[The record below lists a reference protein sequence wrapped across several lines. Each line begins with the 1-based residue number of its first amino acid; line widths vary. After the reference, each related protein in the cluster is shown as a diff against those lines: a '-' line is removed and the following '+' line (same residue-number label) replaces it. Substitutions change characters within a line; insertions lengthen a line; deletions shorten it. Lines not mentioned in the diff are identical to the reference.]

1 MYINFFVI
9 ALALAIAI
17 GGCSKNST
25 TGEDTT
31 MPPANL
37 IVSPSD
43 GQSAVRLDAAIALTF
58 AKPVDRAVVESNLHL
73 ISQAAMAD
81 SLCPDSTMMPH
92 RGMTNIMGDS
102 SMMRHMGQVHAAR
115 GSFLWSGD
123 STRCYFKPDSMM
135 TPRMQYMIHMG
146 KEMMQMMER
155 RLGNMGMM
163 GGHGTGMMSNDMMYH
178 FATMDTTGSG
188 HGHH

>member
-1 MYINFFVI
+1 MYIKSMAIMFVASVI
-9 ALALAIAI
+9 I

-31 MPPANL
+31 APSANL

-43 GQSAVRLDAAIALTF
+43 GQSAVRLDAAVALTF
-58 AKPVDRAVVESNLHL
+58 AKPVDRAVVERNFHL
-73 ISQAAMAD
+73 ISQQAMAD
-81 SLCPDSTMMPH
+81 SLCPDSTMLSH
-92 RGMTNIMGDS
+92 GGMMTIMADS
-102 SMMRHMGQVHAAR
+102 SMMRHMDQVHAAR
-115 GSFLWSGD
+115 GRFTWSGD
-123 STRCYFKPDSMM
+123 STLCTFRPDSMM

-146 KEMMQMMER
+146 GEMMQMLER
-155 RLGNMGMM
+155 RMGSMGMM
-163 GGHGTGMMSNDMMYH
+163 DGHGTGMMSNDMMYH